1 MSNVSTFMG
10 KIAAA
15 MFVVALAGGIAGCG
29 AGGASTSGSTAS
41 GSSSSTKTAEQA
53 EPTSVTIQGYNAN
66 KELVDVEVPYN
77 PARVAVL
84 DMAALDILD
93 SLGVGD
99 RVVGSASTSLEYL
112 QDYATSEEV
121 ANLGTIKEA
130 DLEAV
135 MACNPDVIF
144 IGGRLASVYDDL
156 SQIAP
161 VVFLSTDTEKGVV
174 ESVRDNATAIASL
187 FGLEDKVDGLM
198 DDFDAR
204 IEALAKAANGSTA
217 LVTLFTSGSVNMLGT
232 DGRCSLIS
240 NEIGFT
246 NIAADEVTAT
256 HGNEVSFETI
266 VEKDPEYI
274 FVLNRDAAIGSD
286 GADQAQEVVENDL
299 TRQTQAY
306 RNGHIVYLSNPAVW
320 YTAEGGIEALNI
332 MLEDLE
338 GVLL

>member
-1 MSNVSTFMG
+1 MVSELFCIN
-10 KIAAA
+10 IACGSLLPCQRCIAKRRTTAHAA
-15 MFVVALAGGIAGCG
+15 CSVVLRAWVCMVMIWAGQRFCPSLA
-29 AGGASTSGSTAS
+29 S
-41 GSSSSTKTAEQA
+41 
-53 EPTSVTIQGYNAN
+53 
-66 KELVDVEVPYN
+66 
-77 PARVAVL
+77 
-84 DMAALDILD
+84 
-93 SLGVGD
+93 
-99 RVVGSASTSLEYL
+99 
-112 QDYATSEEV
+112 
-121 ANLGTIKEA
+121 
-130 DLEAV
+130 
-135 MACNPDVIF
+135 MACDPDVIF

-174 ESVRDNATAIASL
+174 KSVRDNATAIASL
-187 FGLEDKVDGLM
+187 FVLEDKVDGLM

-217 LVTLFTSGSVNMLGT
+217 LVTLFTSGSVNVLGT

-286 GADQAQEVVENDL
+286 GADQAQKVVENDL

-320 YTAEGGIEALNI
+320 YTVEGGIEALNI